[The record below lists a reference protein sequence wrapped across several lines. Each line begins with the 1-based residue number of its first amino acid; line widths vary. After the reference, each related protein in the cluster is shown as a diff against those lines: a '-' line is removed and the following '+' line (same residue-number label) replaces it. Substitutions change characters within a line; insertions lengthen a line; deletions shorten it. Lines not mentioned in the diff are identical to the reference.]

1 MSRLRV
7 IPTLLADRKR
17 LIKGTK
23 FKNHNYIGDA
33 INALKIFNEKE
44 VDELVFLD
52 IKATAE
58 GRGPDFQVVQDIAT
72 EAFFPLAYGGG
83 IRGIDDVQ
91 RLMSLGVEKVV
102 FGTAA
107 FLMPDLVRESSELIG
122 SQSVVVSVDYKKT
135 FLKGLKVFVKNGEL
149 NTNFSPLD
157 YAKRMED
164 LGAGELIISSIDREG
179 SYSGYDTEVLKEISA
194 SVSIP
199 VVASG
204 GAGSITDILD
214 VSREARVS
222 AVSAGSLFV
231 FYGPHKAVLINYP
244 SYDIISDLLNRGN

>member
-58 GRGPDFQVVQDIAT
+58 SRGPDFQVVQDVAS
-72 EAFFPLAYGGG
+72 EAFFPLGYGGG
-83 IRGIDDVQ
+83 ITGIDEVE
-91 RLMSLGVEKVV
+91 RLMNLGVEKVI

-107 FLMPDLVRESSELIG
+107 FLTPDLVRESSELVG

-179 SYSGYDTEVLKEISA
+179 SYSGYDVEVLKEIAA

-204 GAGSITDILD
+204 GAGSITDIID
-214 VSREARVS
+214 VAKEARLS
-222 AVSAGSLFV
+222 AISAGSLFV

-244 SYDIISDLLNRGN
+244 PYDTISKLLNRGN